1 MKPFATLALIAALVP
16 TTLAP
21 IAAFAQTQTDKPA
34 ETLEAPQATAPL
46 GTPMDAAAFDA
57 YTQGRTLSYASQGQ
71 AYGIEQYLPGQRVRW
86 AFIGDTCQEGLWFQR
101 DELICFVYE
110 YNPSEEQCWIFSRT
124 DSGMRGVFMGPDGPG
139 TELYEVQ
146 QSSQP
151 LTCSNLDVGV

>member
-1 MKPFATLALIAALVP
+1 MTPFKALALNAALIAALAP

-21 IAAFAQTQTDKPA
+21 LAALA
-34 ETLEAPQATAPL
+34 ETPP

-57 YTQGRTLSYASQGQ
+57 YTQGRTLSFASQGVP
-71 AYGIEQYLPGQRVRW
+71 YGIEQYLPGQRVRW
-86 AFIGDTCQEGLWFQR
+86 AFIGDTCQEGIWFQR

-110 YNPSEEQCWIFSRT
+110 YNPSEEQCWIFTQT
-124 DSGMRGVFMGPDGPG
+124 DRGMRGVFMGPDGPG

-146 QSSQP
+146 QSDVP